1 MLVVPADTPFLPHDL
16 LYGLRRARVA
26 QGAELA
32 CAASDGRL
40 HPVAGLWRAR
50 HVSGVQRALASGERR
65 LGHVMRGI
73 GLAVAEFGVEPVDP
87 FFNVN
92 TPEDLAR
99 AEALQQARP
108 EVLPLDS
115 AKGSPLES
123 LP

>member
-1 MLVVPADTPFLPHDL
+1 MLVVPADTPFLPRDL
-16 LYGLRRARVA
+16 LHGLRRARSA

-40 HPVAGLWRAR
+40 HPVAGLWRAC
-50 HVSGVQRALASGERR
+50 HVSGVQHALASGERR

-92 TPEDLAR
+92 TPGDLAR